1 MAFASVLAA
10 SGPVIPNYGGA
21 SDCVTQNKVFCWSS
35 FVDDWSSG
43 KYDYEAR
50 LIEHIKLTII
60 ALVVGFV
67 ISFFLA
73 LLAYRAKWLAAPV
86 TFVASLLYTIPSL
99 ATFFILVPIT
109 GINWWTVEIALVSYT
124 LLTLFTNTLAGL
136 NAVSAEVRDAATGI
150 GLTKTQLLWKVEL
163 PLAVP
168 AIVAGVR
175 VAAVTTISL
184 ATVAAAIVPAG
195 LGKPIFDALGSN
207 NFNTAFIAAGTLA
220 VLLALFAD
228 GLMVIVQR
236 LLTPWAVRR
245 RVA

>member
-1 MAFASVLAA
+1 MFTASGVLA
-10 SGPVIPNYGGA
+10 SGPVIPDYGGA
-21 SDCVTQNKVFCWSS
+21 SNCITQNKVFCWDA
-35 FVDDWSSG
+35 FVSDWSSG
-43 KYDYEAR
+43 KYNYEAR

-60 ALVVGFV
+60 ALVVGFIV
-67 ISFFLA
+67 SFLLA
-73 LLAYRAKWLAAPV
+73 LLAYRARWLAAPV
-86 TFVASLLYTIPSL
+86 TFLASLLYTIPSL

-136 NAVSAEVRDAATGI
+136 NGVSDEVRDAATGI
-150 GLTKTQLLWKVEL
+150 GLTRSQLLWRVEL

-184 ATVAAAIVPAG
+184 ATIAAAIVPAG

-228 GLMVIVQR
+228 GLMVVVQR
-236 LLTPWAVRR
+236 LMTPWAAQR

>member
-1 MAFASVLAA
+1 MLTASAFLA
-10 SGPVIPNYGGA
+10 SGPVIPDYGGA
-21 SDCVTQNKVFCWSS
+21 SNCVTQNKVFCWDA
-35 FVDDWSSG
+35 FVSDWNSG
-43 KYDYEAR
+43 KYNYESR
-50 LIEHIKLTII
+50 LIEHIQLTII

-67 ISFFLA
+67 LSFVLA
-73 LLAYRAKWLAAPV
+73 LLAYRARWLAAPV
-86 TFVASLLYTIPSL
+86 TFIASLLYTIPSL

-136 NAVSAEVRDAATGI
+136 NAVSDEVRDAATGI
-150 GLTKTQLLWKVEL
+150 GLTKSQLLWRVEL

-184 ATVAAAIVPAG
+184 ATVAAAIVPSG

-228 GLMVIVQR
+228 GLMVVVQR
-236 LLTPWAVRR
+236 LMTPWAARR